1 MEKTPANNSGNNLFE
16 GMVPAGNTSGLG
28 LFSGMELGNTS
39 KIAESEISIIESKNH
54 LSFEE
59 LKEEEKPA

>member
-1 MEKTPANNSGNNLFE
+1 
-16 GMVPAGNTSGLG
+16 MVPAANTSGLG
-28 LFSGMELGNTS
+28 LFSGMDLGNTS

-54 LSFEE
+54 ISFEE